1 MKGQLP
7 ASLLAA
13 ALLAAS
19 AACGAP
25 AVTGDPAVTLQTVV
39 DGLDLPVGVTHAG
52 DGSGRLFVLEQR
64 GKIRVVDG
72 GQLLATPFLDLSGQV
87 SCCGERGLLG
97 LAFHP
102 GYAQEGRFFV
112 DYTDAA
118 GNTVVAAYRVSPG
131 DPNRAE
137 PASREVLFTVAQPF
151 ANHNGGQLAFGP
163 DGDLYVGL
171 GDGGSGGDPLR
182 NGQNL
187 STLLGKILR
196 IDIDH
201 RDPGRAYAIPADN
214 PFAGTA
220 GARGEIWAYGLRNP
234 WRFSFDRGSG
244 DLFVGDVGQ
253 DAWEEID
260 LQLSTSAGGENY
272 GWNRTEGN
280 HCYPPSS
287 GSCSF
292 DGVSRPILEYS
303 HAQGCSVTGGFRYR
317 GLASPALAGMYL
329 YADYC
334 SGTLWGAQPGAGGWT
349 TTALLATGESVSSFG
364 EGDDGEVYLVEYA
377 PGGGRVERIVATGP
391 PPAPCRAGSLC
402 LGAGDRFEVQA
413 SFHTPQGGT
422 GDGQPQRLTADS
434 GTFWFFNVDNVE
446 LLVKVLDAC
455 GPFGRFWVFSAG
467 LTNVEVELDV
477 RDSQTG
483 AAKIYR
489 NPLGRAYPP
498 LLDTAAFATCP

>member
-1 MKGQLP
+1 MKARLP

-13 ALLAAS
+13 TLLAAS
-19 AACGAP
+19 AACAAP
-25 AVTGDPAVTLQTVV
+25 AVTGGLTVTLQPVAQ
-39 DGLDLPVGVTHAG
+39 GLDLPVGVTHAG
-52 DGSGRLFVLEQR
+52 DGSGRLFVVEQR
-64 GKIRVVDG
+64 GKIRVVDD
-72 GQLLATPFLDLSGQV
+72 GQLLAAPFLDLSSQV

-102 GYAQEGRFFV
+102 GYAQDGRFYV
-112 DYTDAA
+112 DYTDSA
-118 GNTVVAAYRVSPG
+118 GNTVVAAYHVSAN
-131 DPNRAE
+131 DPNRAD
-137 PASREVLFTVAQPF
+137 PSSREVLFTVAQPF

-163 DGDLYVGL
+163 DGYLYVGL
-171 GDGGSGGDPLR
+171 GDGGSGGDPLG

-196 IDIDH
+196 IDVDH

-244 DLFVGDVGQ
+244 DLFIGDVGQ

-260 LQLSTSAGGENY
+260 LQLATSAGGENY

-292 DGVSRPILEYS
+292 DGVTRPILEYS

-334 SGTLWGAQPGAGGWT
+334 SGTLWGAEPGAGGWT
-349 TTALLATGESVSSFG
+349 ATALLATGESVSSFG
-364 EGDDGEVYLVEYA
+364 EGDDGEVYLVEYVA
-377 PGGGRVERIVATGP
+377 QTLGWDFQDGDDLHPQANIDKMHAGYPLDDADRWPWLDRVAAWISEQKRNSATAWWPVRRFGACIAIVCARPT
-391 PPAPCRAGSLC
+391 ARCASSCSMCRAS
-402 LGAGDRFEVQA
+402 
-413 SFHTPQGGT
+413 
-422 GDGQPQRLTADS
+422 TA
-434 GTFWFFNVDNVE
+434 
-446 LLVKVLDAC
+446 A
-455 GPFGRFWVFSAG
+455 PP
-467 LTNVEVELDV
+467 
-477 RDSQTG
+477 G
-483 AAKIYR
+483 AAAALHAGEPAGK
-489 NPLGRAYPP
+489 PAGRRSNARR
-498 LLDTAAFATCP
+498 TTSAR